1 MEDVQTTEKP
11 KIYQALGIVSGILE
25 LMRPPC
31 SNLIVGDHT
40 YSVTVS
46 QKAEEKYEL
55 SQLQNFKVYPFV
67 TKGKLGFSL
76 LRVVKEAPERSRS
89 GMTLKGCWVM
99 YGDEPRLT
107 IYRNKKKNSG
117 ESKTV
122 LQLMWEEAPVADGKY
137 WEIEAE
143 VKGEQIMV
151 IEATG
156 PFDPPEKFYGKK
168 AEKKSTGIKS
178 DVPRPMLKGAEP
190 KEIKSEL
197 PPPILKSSR
206 TSITAIEPPK
216 SELIIETAREL
227 IALVAGHGSIEETNI
242 ATKSAEVSEPIASSE
257 IKAIAESPGE
267 LISMGAS
274 GAIEPEKPEASPVV
288 EEPLTSKT
296 KKASGKSSA
305 SKQLS
310 VLPENAEP
318 KKTKEKVK
326 ASCSKKSMSLAA
338 DRLFLGKQLPPGK

>member
-1 MEDVQTTEKP
+1 MEDVQTIEKP
-11 KIYQALGIVSGILE
+11 KIYQALGIISGILE
-25 LMRPPC
+25 LMRPPY

-46 QKAEEKYEL
+46 QKAEEKYEPG
-55 SQLQNFKVYPFV
+55 QLQKFKVYPLV

-76 LRVVKEAPERSRS
+76 LRVIKEAPERSRS
-89 GMTLKGCWVM
+89 GMTVKGCWVM
-99 YGDEPRLT
+99 YGDEPRLI

-122 LQLMWEEAPVADGKY
+122 LQLVWEEAPVADGKY

-143 VKGEQIMV
+143 VNGEQIMV
-151 IEATG
+151 IEAIG

-190 KEIKSEL
+190 REIKSEL
-197 PPPILKSSR
+197 PPPILKSAKTSR
-206 TSITAIEPPK
+206 AIEPPE
-216 SELIIETAREL
+216 SEPIIETASEP
-227 IALVAGHGSIEETNI
+227 IALNASTAIEETTI
-242 ATKSAEVSEPIASSE
+242 ATEATEVIEPIASSE
-257 IKAIAESPGE
+257 IKAIASTPRE
-267 LISMGAS
+267 L
-274 GAIEPEKPEASPVV
+274 IEPEEPEALPVAA
-288 EEPLTSKT
+288 EPVTPKT

-305 SKQLS
+305 SKKPS
-310 VLPENAEP
+310 ISPETAEP

-326 ASCSKKSMSLAA
+326 ASSSKKPMSLAA